1 MIINKITIDNYGVFS
16 GRHEFVLHLDKQTKR
31 LKPIILFGGM
41 NGAGK
46 TTLFNAI
53 KLCLYGDNIPDQ
65 RRNGSYKAFLKG
77 KIHQSKNL
85 LVQPNYASIEMEF
98 QYSKYGRLNTFIVER
113 QWEEDQGKIIENLN
127 IKKDG
132 EDLDDVEKE
141 SWQEFIKELIP
152 VGLSQ
157 LFFFDGEK
165 IQKMVSGDSNKEFKK
180 SIKALLGLDLVERLK
195 ADLKIYRTKYLKEK
209 SSKPL
214 ELELEV
220 LENKLSLIKANKRKL
235 EDQKSTLTNNVKK
248 IENIIID
255 YKDKIASQGG
265 NYLENRE
272 TLFSNK
278 STLENE
284 IEIVKEKLRELCSCL
299 LPVSLA
305 PTLARRLGEQITK
318 ENEVQNN
325 NIASKLLSRKSRMFL
340 KKINSKD
347 FLNDVLKLKSGD
359 LKKIRKHL
367 EEEIKNHFDE
377 KDTQKKI
384 KILHGL
390 SQQQASMI
398 SHNID
403 SALNDIPNK
412 IRDLT
417 KEYERK
423 FRKLQ
428 KIQINLQRVPDEE
441 LLRPMHEKLNELYK
455 KSGGLESEMKGLDEK
470 LSQLNNEQNE
480 IERKIKQVDSKLEEN
495 NKTDKKLILVK
506 KTEEVIDSYYKNL
519 AKLKSLNLTNE
530 FTNIFNSLHRKKDMI
545 HRIEINPETFDVRL
559 YDINNKAID
568 INMLSSGEM
577 EIYAMSMVWGL
588 AKISGQNL
596 PFIID
601 TPLGRL
607 DSHHRDNI
615 LKIFFPNASH
625 QMLIFSTDTEVDKKN
640 FDTLKPFISTA
651 YHLEHNDNDKSTR
664 VKKGYFW
671 N

>member
-1 MIINKITIDNYGVFS
+1 MIINKITINNYGVFC
-16 GRHEFVLHLDKQTKR
+16 GRHEFVLHSDKQTKK

-53 KLCLYGDNIPDQ
+53 KLCLYGDDIPGQ
-65 RRNGSYKAFLKG
+65 RRNGNYKAFLKG

-85 LVQPNYASIEMEF
+85 LVQPNYASVEIEF

-113 QWEEDQGKIIENLN
+113 QWEENHGTITENLN
-127 IKKDG
+127 VKKDG
-132 EDLDDVEKE
+132 EDLDEVEKE

-165 IQKMVSGDSNKEFKK
+165 IQKMMSDDSNAEFKK
-180 SIKALLGLDLVERLK
+180 SIKAMLGLDLVERLK
-195 ADLKIYRTKYLKEK
+195 ADLRIYRTKYLKEK

-214 ELELEV
+214 ELELKE
-220 LENKLSLIKANKRKL
+220 LENKLSLIRANKRKL

-248 IENIIID
+248 TENIIID

-272 TLFSNK
+272 TFISKK
-278 STLENE
+278 SALESE
-284 IEIVKEKLRELCSCL
+284 IEIVKENLRELCSGL

-305 PTLARRLGEQITK
+305 PSLAKRLRGQIIK
-318 ENEVQNN
+318 ENECKDNKT
-325 NIASKLLSRKSRMFL
+325 ASKLLSRKSRMFL

-347 FLNDVLKLKSGD
+347 FLNDVLDLKSGD
-359 LKKIRKHL
+359 LKKIRKYL

-377 KDTQKKI
+377 KDNQEKT

-390 SQQQASMI
+390 SQQQASNI

-403 SALNDIPNK
+403 SAINDIPNK
-412 IRDLT
+412 IKDLT

-428 KIQINLQRVPDEE
+428 KVQVDLQRVPDEE
-441 LLRPMHEKLNELYK
+441 LLIPIHEKLNELYK
-455 KSGGLESEMKGLDEK
+455 ESGGFESEMKGLDEK

-480 IERKIKQVDSKLEEN
+480 IERKIEQVDSKLEEN
-495 NKTDKKLILVK
+495 NKTDKKLMLVK
-506 KTEEVIDSYYKNL
+506 KTEEVIDSYCKGL
-519 AKLKSLNLTNE
+519 AELKSLNLTNE
-530 FTNIFNSLHRKKDMI
+530 FTNIFNGLHRKKDMI
-545 HRIEINPETFDVRL
+545 HRIEINQETFDVSL

-568 INMLSSGEM
+568 KNKLSSGEM
-577 EIYAMSMVWGL
+577 EIFAMSMVWGL

-625 QMLIFSTDTEVDKKN
+625 QMLIFSTDTEVDRKN

-651 YHLEHNDNDKSTR
+651 YHLEHSDNDKNTKA
-664 VKKGYFW
+664 KKGYFW

>member
-1 MIINKITIDNYGVFS
+1 MIINKITIDNYGVFC
-16 GRHEFVLHLDKQTKR
+16 GRHEFVLHSDKPTKKH
-31 LKPIILFGGM
+31 KPIILFGGM

-53 KLCLYGDNIPDQ
+53 KLCLYGDEIPGQ
-65 RRNGSYKAFLKG
+65 RMNGNYKAFLKG
-77 KIHQSKNL
+77 KIHQSRNL
-85 LVQPNYASIEMEF
+85 LIQPNYASVEVEF
-98 QYSKYGRLNTFIVER
+98 QYSKNGRLNTFIVER
-113 QWEEDQGKIIENLN
+113 QWEENQGKIIENLN
-127 IKKDG
+127 VKQDG
-132 EDLDDVEKE
+132 ENLDEVEKE

-165 IQKMVSGDSNKEFKK
+165 IQKMMSDDSNEEFKK
-180 SIKALLGLDLVERLK
+180 SIKAMLGLDLVERLK

-214 ELELEV
+214 ELELEE
-220 LENKLSLIKANKRKL
+220 LESKLSLIKANKRKL

-248 IENIIID
+248 TENIIMD
-255 YKDKIASQGG
+255 YNDKIASQGG

-272 TLFSNK
+272 ALISKK
-278 STLENE
+278 SSLENE
-284 IEIVKEKLRELCSCL
+284 IEIVKENLRELCSGL

-305 PTLARRLGEQITK
+305 PSLAKRLREQIIK
-318 ENEVQNN
+318 ESEFEDNK
-325 NIASKLLSRKSRMFL
+325 IASKLLSKKSRMFL
-340 KKINSKD
+340 KKINSKG
-347 FLNDVLKLKSGD
+347 FLDDVLDLKSGD
-359 LKKIRKHL
+359 LKKIRKHF
-367 EEEIKNHFDE
+367 EEEVKTHFDE
-377 KDTQKKI
+377 KGNQDKT

-390 SQQQASMI
+390 SQQQASI
-398 SHNID
+398 TSHNID
-403 SALNDIPNK
+403 SALNDVPNK
-412 IRDLT
+412 IKDLT

-428 KIQINLQRVPDEE
+428 KIQVDLQRVPDEE

-455 KSGGLESEMKGLDEK
+455 ESGGLESEMKGLDEK
-470 LSQLNNEQNE
+470 LGQLINDQNE
-480 IERKIKQVDSKLEEN
+480 IERKIEQVDSKLEEN
-495 NKTDKKLILVK
+495 SKTDKKLMLVK
-506 KTEEVIDSYYKNL
+506 KTEKVIDSYYMEL

-530 FTNIFNSLHRKKDMI
+530 FTNIFNNLHRKKDMI
-545 HRIEINPETFDVRL
+545 HRIEINQETFDVSL
-559 YDINNKAID
+559 YDINNKVID
-568 INMLSSGEM
+568 KNKLSSGEM
-577 EIYAMSMVWGL
+577 EIFAMSMVWGL

-625 QMLIFSTDTEVDKKN
+625 QMLIFSTDTEVDRKN

-651 YHLEHNDNDKSTR
+651 YHLEHSDSDKSTR
-664 VKKGYFW
+664 AKKGYFW

>member
-1 MIINKITIDNYGVFS
+1 MIINKITIDNYGVFC
-16 GRHEFVLHLDKQTKR
+16 GRHEFVLHSDKQTKK

-53 KLCLYGDNIPDQ
+53 KLCLYGDDVLAQ
-65 RRNGSYKAFLKG
+65 RKNGNYKAFLKG

-85 LVQPNYASIEMEF
+85 LVQPNYASVEIEF
-98 QYSKYGRLNTFIVER
+98 QYSKNGRLNTFIVER
-113 QWEEDQGKIIENLN
+113 QWEEDHGKIIENLN
-127 IKKDG
+127 VKKDG
-132 EDLDDVEKE
+132 EDLDEVEKE

-165 IQKMVSGDSNKEFKK
+165 IQKMMSDDNNKEFKK

-214 ELELEV
+214 VLELEE
-220 LENKLSLIKANKRKL
+220 LENKLSLIKAKKRKL

-272 TLFSNK
+272 TLISKK
-278 STLENE
+278 SVLENE
-284 IEIVKEKLRELCSCL
+284 IEIAKENLRELCSGL
-299 LPVSLA
+299 LPVSLT
-305 PTLARRLGEQITK
+305 PVLAKRLREQIIK

-325 NIASKLLSRKSRMFL
+325 KIASKLLSEKSRMFL
-340 KKINSKD
+340 KKINSKG
-347 FLNDVLKLKSGD
+347 FLDNVLDLKSGD
-359 LKKIRKHL
+359 LNKIRKCL
-367 EEEIKNHFDE
+367 EEEIKNHFDG
-377 KDTQKKI
+377 KDILDKV

-390 SQQQASMI
+390 SQQQASII

-412 IRDLT
+412 IKDLT
-417 KEYERK
+417 KEHEKK

-428 KIQINLQRVPDEE
+428 KIQVNLQRVPDDE
-441 LLRPMHEKLNELYK
+441 LLRPMYEKLNELYK
-455 KSGGLESEMKGLDEK
+455 ESGGLESEMKGLNEK

-495 NKTDKKLILVK
+495 NKTDKKLMLVK
-506 KTEEVIDSYYKNL
+506 KIEDVIDSYYKDL
-519 AKLKSLNLTNE
+519 AKLKSLNLANE

-545 HRIEINPETFDVRL
+545 HRIEIDPETFDVSL
-559 YDINNKAID
+559 YDINNKSID
-568 INMLSSGEM
+568 KNMLSSGEM
-577 EIYAMSMVWGL
+577 EIFAMSMVWGL

-615 LKIFFPNASH
+615 LKIFFPHASH

-640 FDTLKPFISTA
+640 FDILKPYISTA
-651 YHLEHNDNDKSTR
+651 YHLEYNDNDKSTKA
-664 VKKGYFW
+664 KKGYFW